1 MERNRRK
8 VFVGTV
14 VSDKMDKTITVAVES
29 KARHPLYNKLI
40 KRVKKVTAH
49 DEDNAAKKGDV
60 VKIMGTRPMSKTKR
74 FRLVEIVKEHIEI

>member
-49 DEDNAAKKGDV
+49 DEDNVAKKGDV

>member
-40 KRVKKVTAH
+40 NRVKKVTAH
-49 DEDNAAKKGDV
+49 DEENIAKKGDV

>member
-8 VFVGTV
+8 IFVGTV

-49 DEDNAAKKGDV
+49 DEDNVAKTGDV

>member
-40 KRVKKVTAH
+40 KRVKKVSAH
-49 DEDNAAKKGDV
+49 DEANVAKTGDV
-60 VKIMGTRPMSKTKR
+60 VKIMGTRPTSKTKR

>member
-1 MERNRRK
+1 MERNSRK

-49 DEDNAAKKGDV
+49 DEDNVAKKGDV

>member
-14 VSDKMDKTITVAVES
+14 VSDKMDKKITVAVES

-40 KRVKKVTAH
+40 KRVKKVSAH
-49 DEDNAAKKGDV
+49 DEANVAKTGDV
-60 VKIMGTRPMSKTKR
+60 VKIMGTRPTSKTKR

>member
-1 MERNRRK
+1 MERNSRK
-8 VFVGTV
+8 AIIGTV
-14 VSDKMDKTITVAVES
+14 VSDKADKTITVAVES

-49 DEDNAAKKGDV
+49 DENNQAKTGDV
-60 VKIMGTRPMSKTKR
+60 VKIMGTRPLSRTKR

>member
-49 DEDNAAKKGDV
+49 DEDNTAKKGDV

>member
-8 VFVGTV
+8 IFVGTV

-40 KRVKKVTAH
+40 KKVKKVTAH
-49 DEDNAAKKGDV
+49 DEDNVAKTGDV